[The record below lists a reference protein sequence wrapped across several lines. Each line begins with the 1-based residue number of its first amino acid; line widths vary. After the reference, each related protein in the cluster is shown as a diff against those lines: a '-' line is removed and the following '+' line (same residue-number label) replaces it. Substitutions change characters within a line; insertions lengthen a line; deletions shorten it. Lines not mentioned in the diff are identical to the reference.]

1 MVSVIQKQFVVSDWF
16 DRIEIVE
23 GRFISEA
30 VSKFLGSPVATA
42 VDRNQAIAF
51 ACELTD
57 EVKKIVFSKD
67 PRQKQSDA
75 LEALPGTRYYI
86 KASNKS

>member
-1 MVSVIQKQFVVSDWF
+1 MVSVIQKQFLVSDWF
-16 DRIEIVE
+16 DRTKIVE

-42 VDRNQAIAF
+42 VDRNSAIAF

-57 EVKKIVFSKD
+57 EVKTIVFSKD
-67 PRQKQSDA
+67 LRQKGSDA

-86 KASNKS
+86 KLSN

>member
-1 MVSVIQKQFVVSDWF
+1 MVSVIQKQFLVSDWF
-16 DRIEIVE
+16 DRTEIVE

-30 VSKFLGSPVATA
+30 VSKFLGSPVATV
-42 VDRNQAIAF
+42 VDRNSAIAF

-57 EVKKIVFSKD
+57 EVKTIVFSKD
-67 PRQKQSDA
+67 LRQKGSDA

-86 KASNKS
+86 KLSN

>member
-16 DRIEIVE
+16 DRTEIVE
-23 GRFISEA
+23 GRFVSEA
-30 VSKFLGSPVATA
+30 VSKFVGSPVATA
-42 VDRNQAIAF
+42 VDRNSAIAF

-57 EVKKIVFSKD
+57 EVKKLVFSKD

-75 LEALPGTRYYI
+75 LEALPGIKYYVQASI
-86 KASNKS
+86 KN